1 MWKHAQGEAAGA
13 AGARRASVMS
23 VYTRLKMLRHA
34 QAEAAGADSARRAS
48 VVSVDTRTR
57 S

>member
-1 MWKHAQGEAAGA
+1 
-13 AGARRASVMS
+13 MS

-34 QAEAAGADSARRAS
+34 HAEAAGADSARRAS